1 MAGRIPPPVSTAK
14 GVRSAADPVLAELID
29 RSVRVPELKL
39 PRHAARSEPDEISY
53 GSLVSRESESVRGF
67 LRSVREFGAVRISD
81 HGILTEELR
90 FALANSERIFTLA
103 CCTSY
108 GDHEQINWGGRGGG
122 GERRIAGDAAA
133 AVGEQN
139 YQILR

>member
-1 MAGRIPPPVSTAK
+1 MAGRIPPPVPTAK

-29 RSVRVPELKL
+29 RSVRIPELKL
-39 PRHAARSEPDEISY
+39 PPQSARSEPYEISY
-53 GSLVSRESESVRGF
+53 GLLVNRETESVRGF
-67 LRSVREFGAVRISD
+67 LRSVREFGAVRIGG

-90 FALANSERIFTLA
+90 VALAKSERIFTVD

-108 GDHEQINWGGRGGG
+108 GDHEQLEWDGGG
-122 GERRIAGDAAA
+122 DSERRIAGDAAA